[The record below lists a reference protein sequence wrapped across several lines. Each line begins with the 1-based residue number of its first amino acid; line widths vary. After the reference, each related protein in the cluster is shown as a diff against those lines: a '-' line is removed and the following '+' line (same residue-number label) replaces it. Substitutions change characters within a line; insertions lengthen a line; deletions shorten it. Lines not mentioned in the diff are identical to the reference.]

1 MKKSVIILAVVI
13 ILVTACA
20 SAGPEPVTKLDS
32 PYGEEMSVTSIE
44 DSEAIVKP
52 DQDADDEVGPGGETH
67 QAAIAAQSDSGLSPA
82 EIDSIKFMREEEK
95 LARDVYRYLSDR
107 WNMNI
112 FANISHSEDIHME
125 ALLTLINRF
134 ELEDPVQENGLGV
147 FSNQDLQA
155 LYDELTAQGSLTLAD
170 ALLVGGAIE
179 EIDILDLQDSL
190 AQSSNNA
197 VIEVYENL
205 LKGSINHLQA
215 FAGTYE
221 RQIGETYQPQ
231 FLSPEEYQ
239 ALISLSAG
247 SSGGQGRG
255 MNASSGGKGQNRQ

>member
-1 MKKSVIILAVVI
+1 MKKSVILLAVVV

-20 SAGPEPVTKLDS
+20 SAVPEPVIIPDS
-32 PYGEEMSVTSIE
+32 LTGEEMSVTSGKE
-44 DSEAIVKP
+44 SEAIVNP
-52 DQDADDEVGPGGETH
+52 DQDADDAVEQGKETH
-67 QAAIAAQSDSGLSPA
+67 QAAISAQSDSGLSSV
-82 EIDSIKFMREEEK
+82 EIDSIQFMREEEK
-95 LARDVYRYLSDR
+95 LARDVYLYLSDR

-112 FANISHSEDIHME
+112 FANISDSEDSHME
-125 ALLTLINRF
+125 AILTLIDRF

-179 EIDILDLQDSL
+179 EIDILDLQESL
-190 AQSSNNA
+190 AQSSNPA

-205 LKGSINHLQA
+205 LKGSTNHLQA
-215 FAGTYE
+215 FVGTYE
-221 RQIGETYQPQ
+221 RQTGETYQPQ

-239 ALISLSAG
+239 TLISLSAG

-255 MNASSGGKGQNRQ
+255 MNASSGGKNQNRQ